1 MDISLPEIPLPTVE
15 DKKDDIK
22 DECDV
27 AFKFAFIGA
36 GQGGS
41 RIAETFYDFGYRKVA
56 VLNTAQQDLNTIK
69 KVPHKLCIGEGGAGK
84 DPSFAKKVFASKKE
98 DVVDFMRYSFG
109 ETLDRIFVCAGAGG
123 GTGSG
128 TVTSLVDAAR
138 ELQETLKAPT
148 DKVGVILALP
158 KASEG
163 KKVNAN
169 AHKCLNDV
177 YDLVEEGK
185 VSPLVVIDNE
195 RIGKVYPN
203 LVVSNFWQTANASM
217 AGLFHLFNLTAARDS
232 SFTSFD
238 ANDYKTILD
247 SGLMVFGAAPV
258 KEWKDPV
265 SISRALRDNFKSGL
279 LSGGIDLSSGS
290 HAGAVVVGGKEQ
302 LDNIPQAALDQAFDQ
317 LCRLLRPGNVVH
329 RGIYVGDK
337 PNLIVYTS
345 IGGIGR
351 PKDKLEEL
359 AKLGDISIK

>member
-1 MDISLPEIPLPTVE
+1 MSEENQENPVGQTANEYMNPGGFDISMPDIPIPEPEEEQVAE
-15 DKKDDIK
+15 KEIK
-22 DECDV
+22 DEV
-27 AFKFAFIGA
+27 ETAFKFAFIGA

-84 DPSFAKKVFASKKE
+84 DPSFAKKVFAGKKE

-138 ELQETLKAPT
+138 ELQETIKAPT

-265 SISRALRDNFKSGL
+265 SISRAVRDNFKSGL

-329 RGIYVGDK
+329 RGIYGW
-337 PNLIVYTS
+337 
-345 IGGIGR
+345 R
-351 PKDKLEEL
+351 
-359 AKLGDISIK
+359 